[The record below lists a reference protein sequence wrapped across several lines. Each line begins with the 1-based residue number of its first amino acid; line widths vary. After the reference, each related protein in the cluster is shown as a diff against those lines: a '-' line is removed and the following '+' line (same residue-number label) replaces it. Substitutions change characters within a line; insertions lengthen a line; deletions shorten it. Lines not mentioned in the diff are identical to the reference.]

1 MGYHLCEDHG
11 PRERLLNAHRLTL
24 VLLLFGFSTISYF
37 DRIIM
42 TAAGPQMMRHFGI
55 SPTGMGS
62 IYSAFILGYALFMIP
77 GGHLSDR
84 IGARRTL
91 ALMGVFS
98 AVFTG
103 LTTVAGT
110 SVVPVWI
117 GIVAILSA
125 IRFGLGIVT
134 APLYP
139 ACALVTRNWIPTVFH
154 ARVQGLIIA
163 GSSLGAALSPVF
175 FTRLLTRF
183 DWRTAFLPAALAPAI
198 LAGVWYWF
206 ARDAPLPEKHAVK
219 VPMQVRAS
227 APRLASPTDRNLLLL
242 TFAYAALGY
251 FQYIF
256 FYWMYYYFGQVLHLG
271 DAASAR
277 YTSVLFLAEGL
288 IMPLG
293 GLVSDRLARAYG
305 PQFGRRWV
313 PIASLTLAA
322 VLTCA
327 GTASKGLIAVACF
340 SLAFGFA
347 ACCEG
352 PFWATVTEL
361 GAERVGSASSI
372 LNAGAQVGGFFA
384 PVMTPIIARLFG
396 WSWGL
401 YAGVLVVCSGAVAV
415 YFINMRPGDKLP
427 PAWAIPGTAL
437 GSVEP
442 G

>member
-1 MGYHLCEDHG
+1 M
-11 PRERLLNAHRLTL
+11 NAHRVTL
-24 VLLLFGFSTISYF
+24 VALLFGFSTISYF

-42 TAAGPQMMRHFGI
+42 TAAGPQMMRNFGL
-55 SPTGMGS
+55 SPTAMGS
-62 IYSAFILGYALFMIP
+62 VYSAFILGYALFMIP
-77 GGHLSDR
+77 GGRLSDR

-103 LTTVAGT
+103 LTMVAGT
-110 SVVPVWI
+110 TVVPVWI
-117 GIVAILSA
+117 SVVVTLSA
-125 IRFGLGIVT
+125 IRFGLGIAT

-163 GSSLGAALSPVF
+163 GSSLGAALSPVLF
-175 FTRLLTRF
+175 ARLLTRF
-183 DWRTAFLPAALAPAI
+183 DWRTAFLPAALAPAM
-198 LAGVWYWF
+198 LASIWYWF
-206 ARDAPLPEKHAVK
+206 ARDAPPREKLDVE
-219 VPMQVRAS
+219 VPKPIRSSVPWIA
-227 APRLASPTDRNLLLL
+227 ALTDRNLLLL
-242 TFAYAALGY
+242 TSAYAALGY

-293 GLVSDRLARAYG
+293 GLVSDRLARSYG

-313 PIASLTLAA
+313 PIASLILAA
-322 VLTCA
+322 ALTCA
-327 GTASKGLIAVACF
+327 GTISKGLMAVACF

-361 GAERVGSASSI
+361 GAEHVGSASSI
-372 LNAGAQVGGFFA
+372 LNMGAQVGGFFA
-384 PVMTPIIARLFG
+384 PVLTPIIARLLG

-401 YAGVLVVCSGAVAV
+401 YAGVAVICSGAVAL
-415 YFINMRPGDKLP
+415 YFIKVRPDEKLP
-427 PAWAIPGTAL
+427 PAWDVAGTAL
-437 GSVEP
+437 LSVEQD
-442 G
+442 